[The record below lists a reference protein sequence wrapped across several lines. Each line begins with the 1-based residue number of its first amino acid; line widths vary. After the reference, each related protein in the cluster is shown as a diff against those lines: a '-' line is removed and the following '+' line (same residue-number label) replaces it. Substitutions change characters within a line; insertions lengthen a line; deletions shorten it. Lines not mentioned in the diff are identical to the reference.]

1 MRNSDWPRADQ
12 PERSGVYLLKSVRFR
27 SLAGRSV
34 VSSHYWTL
42 WEKVKTECRL
52 QRTIRRQWRALFTL
66 MSISATVAANTRT
79 FHWNRATLKVDLIEL
94 DGRLLSFK
102 VCFFKFFHKVTTRWK
117 WVGVTFFSQKT
128 QRLMMMTEDILI
140 RETDADVMHAALW
153 LAVYVNVC
161 IFDWNAASSSCIYT
175 VYIL

>member
-1 MRNSDWPRADQ
+1 MRHSDWPRADQ

-52 QRTIRRQWRALFTL
+52 QRTIRRQWRAMFTL

-102 VCFFKFFHKVTTRWK
+102 VCFLKNFHKVTTRWK
-117 WVGVTFFSQKT
+117 WVGVTFLSQKT
-128 QRLMMMTEDILI
+128 QRLMT
-140 RETDADVMHAALW
+140 W
-153 LAVYVNVC
+153 LKTY
-161 IFDWNAASSSCIYT
+161 SSERQT
-175 VYIL
+175 LM